1 MTNPKWEF
9 IKFTLIAVL
18 IVVPIR
24 LWIAQPFIVSGA
36 SMEPTFKN
44 GDYLIVDELSY
55 QFNGPQKNDVIIF
68 HYPLDPSKYFIK
80 RVEGVPGEKINTN
93 GKEITLKENEYYVL
107 GDNRGASSDS
117 RIWGPVTKNFIVGR
131 ALVRL
136 WPFNKLGIFPG
147 QQIIYER

>member
-36 SMEPTFKN
+36 SMEPTFHN

-68 HYPLDPSKYFIK
+68 RYPLEPSKYFIK
-80 RVEGVPGEKINTN
+80 RVEGVPGEKVKTS

-131 ALVRL
+131 AIVRL
-136 WPFNKLGIFPG
+136 WPFNKLGLFPG
-147 QQIIYER
+147 QQTIYER